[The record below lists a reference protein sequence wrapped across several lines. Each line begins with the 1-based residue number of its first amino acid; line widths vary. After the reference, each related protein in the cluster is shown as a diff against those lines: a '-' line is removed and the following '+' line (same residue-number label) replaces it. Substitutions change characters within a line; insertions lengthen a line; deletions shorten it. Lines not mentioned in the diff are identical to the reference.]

1 MKSNVMRIIAERGRK
16 DLAKVY
22 IGLMKN
28 CSESYL
34 VEFVESIQP
43 PIRRDENRLLLF
55 LRNSVARWGV

>member
-43 PIRRDENRLLLF
+43 PEIVPSLVEIRL
-55 LRNSVARWGV
+55 AIY